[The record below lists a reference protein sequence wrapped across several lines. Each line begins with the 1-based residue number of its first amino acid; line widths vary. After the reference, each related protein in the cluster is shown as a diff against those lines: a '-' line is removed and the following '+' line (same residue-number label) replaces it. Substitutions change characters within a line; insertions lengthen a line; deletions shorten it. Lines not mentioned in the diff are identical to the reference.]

1 MHECLK
7 LWPCVHVWLACMS
20 GELSWGVASFVGLPV
35 IGIVV
40 GRGGPAALFYTIGVA
55 LIAVGGAFV
64 CLLYV
69 PVGSFGK
76 IRWYV
81 GVRGTGG
88 GAFVFVCVGQIACS
102 KVYFVS
108 NFNLACVESLC
119 TGATDT
125 HPVTLCALQF
135 ATMCPL
141 SQLVVKLQGGAR
153 AESSREPHAHFPRV
167 PH

>member
-1 MHECLK
+1 MHDSECFK
-7 LWPCVHVWLACMS
+7 LWLFVHWHHDVWLACMS

-76 IRWYV
+76 IRRYV

-88 GAFVFVCVGQIACS
+88 GA
-102 KVYFVS
+102 
-108 NFNLACVESLC
+108 
-119 TGATDT
+119 
-125 HPVTLCALQF
+125 
-135 ATMCPL
+135 
-141 SQLVVKLQGGAR
+141 
-153 AESSREPHAHFPRV
+153 
-167 PH
+167 